1 MAEVGLPG
9 EIEEHR
15 ADGPAEREAGD
26 RAEDAATDVVEEA
39 KRAEHDEELA
49 QVPPDQR
56 AERLA
61 ERGAH
66 HRAAECDE
74 RQPAREVVAD
84 ERRPDA
90 GAEIEADREPG
101 EREHADDEPPPEAAK
116 RGDDDERQR
125 DQIED
130 GHSPRFARSGCS
142 PAPPGRLRAVVPP
155 DPKAA
160 ATIRWPTGA

>member
-1 MAEVGLPG
+1 MAEIGLPG

-39 KRAEHDEELA
+39 QRAEHDEELP
-49 QVPPDQR
+49 QVPSDQR

-66 HRAAECDE
+66 HRAAERDE

-90 GAEIEADREPG
+90 RAEIEADRESG
-101 EREHADDEPPPEAAK
+101 EREHSDDEPPPEAAN
-116 RGDDDERQR
+116 RGR
-125 DQIED
+125 
-130 GHSPRFARSGCS
+130 
-142 PAPPGRLRAVVPP
+142 
-155 DPKAA
+155 
-160 ATIRWPTGA
+160 